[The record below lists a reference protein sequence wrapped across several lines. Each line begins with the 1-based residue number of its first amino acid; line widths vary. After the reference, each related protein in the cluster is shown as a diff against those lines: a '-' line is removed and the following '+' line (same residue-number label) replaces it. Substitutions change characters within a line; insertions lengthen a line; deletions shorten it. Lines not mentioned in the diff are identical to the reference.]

1 MSCWPVVAPV
11 KGRWPL
17 CPRGEGTPEEG
28 WEREEEVGEL
38 EVVIPEAGETDS
50 SGVTAGWL
58 ITKRRSSSSSSSSP
72 GVTSRGMRFCKVE
85 KNHCQG
91 VPTLLRRINHTPF
104 LMWNV
109 GHF

>member
-85 KNHCQG
+85 KSKNHIIVREFQFC
-91 VPTLLRRINHTPF
+91 
-104 LMWNV
+104 
-109 GHF
+109 